1 MQKRA
6 KAQARSHRGGGEAW
20 YGARSGG
27 KVEVAWTQQRVRQLA
42 CGGRKELFPNK
53 RERACM
59 YVHERL
65 QGRLDKPR
73 GARHSLTEVLG
84 DVAPPLVGRRASYDT
99 GGVLKRHGH
108 YTKTR
113 KRCESFITPPTVLKR
128 LGRFETPPRFIA
140 AFAFSNMPERFK
152 TGGVFHDIW
161 GV

>member
-1 MQKRA
+1 MVRGAEWRQ
-6 KAQARSHRGGGEAW
+6 RGG
-20 YGARSGG
+20 
-27 KVEVAWTQQRVRQLA
+27 VERHSSAFDSWRAVDV
-42 CGGRKELFPNK
+42 KNFPNK